1 MKYLLKN
8 NKTIIWFICIFCC
21 LALVILSACSD
32 NTQNQS
38 SDSENSVS
46 AYVNSLKESVS
57 DNTSSQTE
65 SVVNTEVSDEQLFA
79 EYINNNSEFS
89 RVNEDIC
96 SPDDK
101 NAKGLV
107 GGYLCDI
114 DSDDA
119 PELIISRS
127 LGGKHTELCVE
138 IYDVYQGKVKLMQT
152 VTNGKATY
160 SNAYANN
167 DVFLTEYNG
176 ERFLCSKLY
185 HTSEASGIPSEQSLT
200 VYKLSK
206 DGTKKVFTMEYKESS
221 YSNTELSV
229 NNEVVFVS
237 SYPSG
242 YKYSS
247 LGEAAE
253 KVNKLIL
260 KYGLTD
266 KIYEE
271 KSGEKTVSL
280 TFEGYSQKN
289 DVCRIGYRREVISGS
304 LTTLQIQYT
313 TAFSNELN

>member
-1 MKYLLKN
+1 MF
-8 NKTIIWFICIFCC
+8 TCIICC
-21 LALVILSACSD
+21 LILVISSACSGD
-32 NTQNQS
+32 TQSQP

-46 AYVNSLKESVS
+46 AYVNSLKEAAS
-57 DNTSSQTE
+57 DVESSQAE
-65 SVVNTEVSDEQLFA
+65 SVVSTEISDEQLLV
-79 EYINNNSEFS
+79 EYINNNSKLA

-114 DSDDA
+114 DSDDT

-138 IYDVYQGKVKLMQT
+138 IYDVSQGKVKLMQT
-152 VTNGKATY
+152 VTDGKATY

-167 DVFLTEYNG
+167 DVFLTEYSG
-176 ERFLCSKLY
+176 EKFLCSKLY
-185 HTSEASGIPSEQSLT
+185 HTSEASGIPSEQSLII
-200 VYKLSK
+200 YKLSK
-206 DGTKKVFTMEYKESS
+206 NGAKKVFNMEYKEPS
-221 YSNTELSV
+221 YSSAELSV

-237 SYPSG
+237 SNAGG

-253 KVNKLIL
+253 KINESLL

-280 TFEGYSQKN
+280 TFEGYTKKT

-313 TAFSNELN
+313 TAFCDELN